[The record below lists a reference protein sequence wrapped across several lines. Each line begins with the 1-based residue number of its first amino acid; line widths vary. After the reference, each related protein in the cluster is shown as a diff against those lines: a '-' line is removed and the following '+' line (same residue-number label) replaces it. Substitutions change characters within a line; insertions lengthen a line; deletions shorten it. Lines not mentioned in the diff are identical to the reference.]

1 MVRASTLQRNLS
13 GEDVQTYKYWCF
25 ERQEEDNFESLVRWL
40 EMRVQIKD
48 EAWEETGEYVNR
60 RTNRPEEQRR
70 FNKGLPYDKKRK
82 QVYCWQL
89 HRTPSTVGMQSLQ
102 RVVCAKKKGVHC
114 ADRSMFSGHQS
125 RDCHNAPQCGV
136 DGCKSNRHSS
146 YLHEHDATRR
156 QGYDQTSQLRPET

>member
-1 MVRASTLQRNLS
+1 MVKDLRYPENAYARAKEKLESKFGGERRIQLKHLMTLRAWRKLRPRNLEDMEEFLAVLDRDLVSMRDCGLEGELNGQSLNLTEKLS

-40 EMRVQIKD
+40 EMRVQIMD

-82 QVYCWQL
+82 EVYC
-89 HRTPSTVGMQSLQ
+89 
-102 RVVCAKKKGVHC
+102 
-114 ADRSMFSGHQS
+114 
-125 RDCHNAPQCGV
+125 
-136 DGCKSNRHSS
+136 
-146 YLHEHDATRR
+146 
-156 QGYDQTSQLRPET
+156 